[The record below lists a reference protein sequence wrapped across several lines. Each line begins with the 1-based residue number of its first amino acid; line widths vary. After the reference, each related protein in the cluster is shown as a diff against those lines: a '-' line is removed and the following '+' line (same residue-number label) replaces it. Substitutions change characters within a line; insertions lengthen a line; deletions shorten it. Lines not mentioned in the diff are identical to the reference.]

1 MFSDDGILKGSLNLS
16 FEDFKQRILDLAEHR
31 PKPIRKG
38 QYIYNY
44 CAGQYAERVK
54 KFHAAPGWMA
64 IDCYYDDNNIDI
76 FLKFIY
82 GLEETGEPDTE

>member
-1 MFSDDGILKGSLNLS
+1 MFSDDGILKEGIGVS
-16 FEDFKQRILDLAEHR
+16 FDEFRERILDLAEHR

-44 CAGQYAERVK
+44 CVGKYAEQIRQ
-54 KFHAAPGWMA
+54 FHDTNGWMTM
-64 IDCYYDDNNIDI
+64 DCFYDNNNIDT

-82 GLEETGEPDTE
+82 NLIMSDKSV